1 MFCPKCGAQ
10 NADGVSFCEKCG
22 SPLQA
27 GAPQQPPASYP
38 ASGSSSMRNTTAK
51 SPIVAAVLNLFFG
64 LGYWY
69 LGYKKVLGI
78 PTFGFVVALLILYFL
93 VGFFTAGIL
102 SLIVAVVLAVD
113 GYQKGQ
119 GQKGFITAE

>member
-22 SPLQA
+22 TPLQA
-27 GAPQQPPASYP
+27 GAPQNPISYP
-38 ASGSSSMRNTTAK
+38 TSGTIMPNKNPK
-51 SPIVAAVLNLFFG
+51 SPVVAAVLNLFFG

-78 PTFGFVVALLILYFL
+78 PTFGFVVAML
-93 VGFFTAGIL
+93 VVYAVLGFYTAGII
-102 SLIVAVVLAVD
+102 SLIIAIVLAID
-113 GYQKGQ
+113 GYQKGH
-119 GQKGFITAE
+119 GQRGFISVE

>member
-1 MFCPKCGAQ
+1 
-10 NADGVSFCEKCG
+10 
-22 SPLQA
+22 
-27 GAPQQPPASYP
+27 
-38 ASGSSSMRNTTAK
+38 MRNTTAK